1 MAQITHRGKEVQFG
15 GEKEYRLQ
23 KLEAGSKLEPTTPA
37 AWEPKLL
44 GKLSADLFKAGEV
57 KPTEQLAWADLN
69 DKGKAQ
75 YALAY
80 KAAHGDFPLI
90 RVTPNPDYAKITWEK
105 NGWIEVVS
113 NPFDASGLNKF
124 LKTYGWGHVHTSFMR
139 GAPPPEQRQILFWVG
154 MANIW
159 SFLNSLEERGASGNG
174 EDAWRFDVKGLS
186 LPTEEHLDRWAQV
199 LGGKNKVAT
208 AFSKHCI
215 INIRGN
221 GKQYGH
227 PDRIGMETR
236 GGQTEEKRRMLDSLI
251 NGLQNGHWGAQPIER
266 GANGFRLVRLGA
278 DLVHDKK
285 NSALQPSSLPS
296 DFKVLIK
303 EHLQR
308 RPIEGL
314 SVADADRLYEF
325 TKAATLGNGHVEARI
340 GRFDQRGCLPLLN
353 FEALPWLSDADRERV
368 GAARTKFL
376 LSLSELQK
384 AGGANSGTAIA
395 KLIAT
400 WAKEAKLA
408 ESIGK
413 WLDGPAGRIQ
423 VIGRDEEA
431 PAKAAAEATAID
443 HPAQVEVPPAV
454 PEAAANE
461 GRPVS
466 AAQGDAGL
474 EAQVVAPAQVV
485 PADPGPEAV
494 AIEVPEVRLEAPAE
508 ALLGEVLPPLDLG
521 QGQGAQPRGQEVDA
535 SLFAPSPSG
544 ARRSAAEWA
553 AALEAAAADPA
564 KFDRTLRS
572 LEQELA
578 TDRDLAGRLA
588 EHDTQLQGRLKGLTP
603 LRTSR
608 LGRLLFGSAQER
620 ELAAVGSKRVKADTS
635 QRQELLRDK
644 AATML
649 KAKLPKALWGYLELD
664 QDLAGANKS
673 PRLLRKV
680 DQGVQFKG
688 YEKFSSVQGT
698 AALREVYT
706 FFVRNS
712 RADQEKAPGPKW
724 DLPGFHGSYDSAA
737 GHFRIHQY
745 QHLNLPRGTAA
756 EVIADQLRLVAQPAE
771 LKKLSLGD
779 ITNGATLD
787 AFTRFGA
794 NGERELRPDASFAN
808 TPLHLTLSKALASVG
823 LRISEVVPRL
833 DQSFLGPRLSL
844 ELVLSPKDAP

>member
-1 MAQITHRGKEVQFG
+1 MERITHRGQEVQFG

-44 GKLSADLFKAGEV
+44 RNLSADLFKAGEV
-57 KPTEQLAWADLN
+57 KPAEQLAWSDLN

-80 KAAHGDFPLI
+80 KAAHGDFPVI
-90 RVTPNPDYAKITWEK
+90 RVAPNPDYAKITWEN

-113 NPFDASGLNKF
+113 NPFDAAGLNKF
-124 LKTYGWGHVHTSFMR
+124 LKNYGWGHVHTSFMR
-139 GAPPPEQRQILFWVG
+139 GAPPPEQKQILFWVG
-154 MANIW
+154 MANVW

-278 DLVHDKK
+278 DLTHDKK
-285 NSALQPSSLPS
+285 GSALQPSSLPS
-296 DFKVLIK
+296 DFKTLVK
-303 EHLQR
+303 ENLQR
-308 RPIEGL
+308 KPVEGL
-314 SVADADRLYEF
+314 TAADADRLYDF
-325 TKAATLGNGHVEARI
+325 MKAATLGKGHVEARI

-353 FEALPWLSDADRERV
+353 YEALPWLSDEDRDRV
-368 GAARTKFL
+368 NKARSKFL
-376 LSLSELQK
+376 LGLSDLQK

-408 ESIGK
+408 ESIGR

-423 VIGRDEEA
+423 VIGREEEA
-431 PAKAAAEATAID
+431 PAKAAAPAEPATAVD
-443 HPAQVEVPPAV
+443 HPAEVEAPPAV
-454 PEAAANE
+454 AAQAEVVSEAPVVARAE
-461 GRPVS
+461 PVS
-466 AAQGDAGL
+466 
-474 EAQVVAPAQVV
+474 V
-485 PADPGPEAV
+485 PPEAV
-494 AIEVPEVRLEAPAE
+494 AMEVEEVRLEAPAE

-521 QGQGAQPRGQEVDA
+521 PATSSVDRARPVEA
-535 SLFAPSPSG
+535 SLFAPASLG
-544 ARRSAAEWA
+544 ARRTAAEWA
-553 AALEAAAADPA
+553 KALEGAAADPN
-564 KFDRTLRS
+564 KFDQTLRS
-572 LEQELA
+572 LEQELS
-578 TDRDLAGRLA
+578 TDRELAQRLS
-588 EHDTQLQGRLKGLTP
+588 EHDAQLQGRLKRLAP

-608 LGRLLFGSAQER
+608 VGRLLFGTAQER
-620 ELAAVGSKRVKADTS
+620 ELAAVGTNRVKADTT

-680 DQGVQFKG
+680 EEGVQFKG
-688 YEKFSSVQGT
+688 YEKFGSVQGS
-698 AALREVYT
+698 AQQREVYT
-706 FFVRNS
+706 FFVRSN
-712 RADQEKAPGPKW
+712 RADQEKVPGPKW
-724 DLPGFHGSYDSAA
+724 DLPGFHGTYFAA
-737 GHFRIHQY
+737 EGHFRIHQY

-756 EVIADQLRLVAQPAE
+756 EVIADQLRLVAQPTD

-779 ITNGATLD
+779 ISNGATLD
-787 AFTRFGA
+787 AFVRFTA
-794 NGERELRPDASFAN
+794 SGERELRPDPAFAN
-808 TPLHLTLSKALASVG
+808 TPLHLTLSKALASMG
-823 LRISEVVPRL
+823 LRIAEVVPKL
-833 DQSFLGPRLSL
+833 KQDFLGARLSL
-844 ELVLSPKDAP
+844 ELRLAPKDAP